1 MNIEHFLLYSC
12 SGTGVVIKRFL
23 LPEQYCYPVPDLIFD
38 AKPKLDEHALT
49 WELNLMERAP
59 GLCNVRD
66 ISPIAFEIG
75 L

>member
-23 LPEQYCYPVPDLIFD
+23 VGKQFRCPVPDLIFD

-49 WELNLMERAP
+49 CELNLMERAP

-66 ISPIAFEIG
+66 TSPIAFEIG